1 VKLSAV
7 ILAAGASRRMG
18 DAKALLE
25 YGGETFLDRLIGL
38 FDEVCEQVIVV
49 LGHDHDRIRRG
60 AKRDAT
66 FVLNEAH
73 QSGQLSSLQCGLR
86 AVSAGAEGVFFTPV
100 DVPGVSG
107 ATVRSIAAAFD
118 GTCAVAPAFEGKHGH
133 PVLIPARDIPEFL
146 AARESARE
154 VMHRIAVRFIDTSDP
169 GVVRDVDDA
178 ADYADLMRE
187 AGA

>member
-1 VKLSAV
+1 
-7 ILAAGASRRMG
+7 MG

-25 YGGETFLDRLIGL
+25 YGGETFLDRIIGL
-38 FDEVCEQVIVV
+38 FDDVCEQVIVV
-49 LGHDHDRIRRG
+49 LGHDHERIRR
-60 AKRDAT
+60 AARREAT
-66 FVLNEAH
+66 FVFNKDH

-86 AVSAGAEGVFFTPV
+86 AVSAESDAVFFTPV

-107 ATVRSIAAAFD
+107 ATVRSIAKGFD

-133 PVLIPARDIPEFL
+133 PVLIPARDIHEFL

-154 VMHRIAVRFIDTSDP
+154 VMHRIAVQYIDTSDP